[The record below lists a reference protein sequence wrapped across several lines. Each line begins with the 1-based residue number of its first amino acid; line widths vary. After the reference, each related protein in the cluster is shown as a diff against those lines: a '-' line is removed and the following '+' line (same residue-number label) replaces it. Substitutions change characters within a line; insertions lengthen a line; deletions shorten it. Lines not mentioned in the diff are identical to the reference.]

1 MLISSFINL
10 IFSRQDLN
18 LFSRK
23 ETGSEFEARSFS
35 PLNLTF
41 LGHDQRTAN
50 RLEFGEISD
59 YKLKIEKIR
68 RNRMPMI
75 EAKVTMQLSEEK
87 RDVLKT
93 EFGKAIAIMGK
104 PESYLMINLVDNQDL
119 YFGGKK
125 LDKGAYVDV
134 KILGSVDGNASGKM
148 TARLC
153 EILEKELGIPGNA
166 VYVSYWGTANWGWN
180 GGNF

>member
-1 MLISSFINL
+1 
-10 IFSRQDLN
+10 
-18 LFSRK
+18 
-23 ETGSEFEARSFS
+23 
-35 PLNLTF
+35 
-41 LGHDQRTAN
+41 
-50 RLEFGEISD
+50 
-59 YKLKIEKIR
+59 
-68 RNRMPMI
+68 MPMI
-75 EAKVTMQLSEEK
+75 ETKVTMQLSEEK

-119 YFGGKK
+119 YFAGKK

-134 KILGSVDGNASGKM
+134 KVFGSVDSNASGKM